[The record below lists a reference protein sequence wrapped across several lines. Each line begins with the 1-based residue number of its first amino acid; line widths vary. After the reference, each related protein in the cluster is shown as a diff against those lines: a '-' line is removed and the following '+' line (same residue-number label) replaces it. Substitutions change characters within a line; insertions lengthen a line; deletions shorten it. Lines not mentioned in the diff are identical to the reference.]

1 MWKKVAFNVFQR
13 FKIDVYILYKKN
25 NRTDLKT
32 RLRFVEDVIDAL
44 AKEYKDAARFQSRP
58 YLQMLYNQR
67 FKNSEYDQEIPQSQ
81 TCFLSS

>member
-1 MWKKVAFNVFQR
+1 M
-13 FKIDVYILYKKN
+13 
-25 NRTDLKT
+25 
-32 RLRFVEDVIDAL
+32 EDVIDAL